1 MAHILVVDD
10 YFEIAEWIKSI
21 LVQQGHD
28 VEVCLSSIG
37 AMQRLQEEEYD
48 LVFMDIIMPEPDGL
62 ELCKYIREKLSE
74 EKRTVPIIAIS
85 GGAASI
91 DARVALSAASRY
103 ADMIMEKPLAPA
115 DIKKAV
121 QHLLMQ
127 SGQGSL
133 KI

>member
-28 VEVCLSSIG
+28 VEVCLSSLA
-37 AMQRLQEEEYD
+37 AMERLEKETYD
-48 LVFMDIIMPEPDGL
+48 LVFMDIIMPEMDGL
-62 ELCKYIREKLSE
+62 ELCKFIREKLPE
-74 EKRTVPIIAIS
+74 EKNTVPIIAIS
-85 GGAASI
+85 GGALSI

-103 ADMIMEKPLAPA
+103 ADMIMEKPLAPQ

-121 QHLLMQ
+121 QHLLLQ
-127 SGQGSL
+127 RGQGAL